1 MTTPIAFHHF
11 RPTATAL
18 LVALLVAVAGATSAR
33 AQDAAGP
40 GAVATDAEAAK
51 AGARA
56 RMAEG
61 ARLLEAGDHARALAE
76 FEAAYLLVPSSKIL
90 FNVGLAYMGLGRH
103 ADAIRAFEQF
113 TSDAKNVPPAAIADA
128 QRLIDGLRSKV
139 GAVEVAVDQPGVDI
153 TIDGRALGKTPLAPP
168 VYHVDPGEHRLTAQG
183 DRAAPAVTQVF
194 KIGAGERQVLKVVV
208 PALAAAPAPVPPA
221 ATLVA
226 APAPAGVPDTERPLY
241 RKPWFWGVAGAGVA
255 ALVLTVVLIAGRST
269 DYPDASLGRVAG
281 D

>member
-1 MTTPIAFHHF
+1 MTIPIAFHHS
-11 RPTATAL
+11 RSTAPL
-18 LVALLVAVAGATSAR
+18 LVALLVVVAGAVSAR

-40 GAVATDAEAAK
+40 GATAADAEAAK
-51 AGARA
+51 ASAKA
-56 RMAEG
+56 KMAEG

-76 FEAAYLLVPSSKIL
+76 LEAAYVLVPSSKIL
-90 FNVGLAYMGLGRH
+90 FNIGLAYMGLGRH

-113 TSDAKNVPPAAIADA
+113 MSDAKNVPPTAIADA
-128 QRLIDGLRSKV
+128 QKLIDGLRPKV
-139 GAVEVAVDQPGVDI
+139 GAVEIAADQPGVDI

-183 DRAAPAVTQVF
+183 DRAVPAVSQVF
-194 KIGAGERQVLKVVV
+194 KIVAGERQVLKVVV
-208 PALAAAPAPVPPA
+208 PVLAAAPAPVPPE

-226 APAPAGVPDTERPLY
+226 APPPAGVSDTERPLY

-255 ALVLTVVLIAGRST
+255 AVVLTVVLISGRST
-269 DYPDASLGRVAG
+269 DYPDASLGRVTG